1 MLWDATF
8 FLGSLVPALL
18 VGVALGNVV
27 RGVPMDARGNYI
39 GGFFDLLNPYAL
51 LFGVTG
57 LALIVSHGVSF
68 LAVKTEGEL
77 HDRAVRW
84 RTPAFLV
91 CALFAVAISIATIVG
106 VSRASHN
113 VFSRPIGWFFLVL
126 LVVALVYTLWQQL
139 RGADF
144 RAFLGSAVIIVALAG
159 IAAVSQYPDIVPA
172 RGTPPRTSLTIVNSA
187 SGHLT
192 LLVMLILALIGVPI
206 VLAYTVLVY
215 RVFRGKVAATDADY

>member
-27 RGVPMDARGNYI
+27 RGVPMDARGNCI

-77 HDRAVRW
+77 PTA
-84 RTPAFLV
+84 P
-91 CALFAVAISIATIVG
+91 CAGARRPSWCAPCSPWPSPSPPSSG

-139 RGADF
+139 RGPDF

-159 IAAVSQYPDIVPA
+159 IAAVSQYPDIVPRA
-172 RGTPPRTSLTIVNSA
+172 APRRAPASPSSTPLPGTSRCS
-187 SGHLT
+187 
-192 LLVMLILALIGVPI
+192 
-206 VLAYTVLVY
+206 
-215 RVFRGKVAATDADY
+215 